1 MSNHLNQIQNWH
13 ELAKQANWSVSALAK
28 LCSVSTRTLERH
40 FIKQIGQNPKVW
52 LAKHRQHLALELRR
66 DALRIKEIAGRLGYA
81 HPNQF
86 SREFKKRWGYSP
98 TGKKQPTVTEN
109 EETAQFVP

>member
-1 MSNHLNQIQNWH
+1 LPNTGSTWHLNCG
-13 ELAKQANWSVSALAK
+13 V
-28 LCSVSTRTLERH
+28 
-40 FIKQIGQNPKVW
+40 
-52 LAKHRQHLALELRR
+52 
-66 DALRIKEIAGRLGYA
+66 GRLGYA